1 MVDVTQAYKNTMA
14 LPLRPPGVI
23 EIDVEV
29 IDVTA
34 ADDATASSTGG
45 IWFSQDST
53 LMYDSLP
60 ETSYATLEPDRWVG
74 DGEQLWANSPG
85 DVVYPQGYVS
95 EAVSDQNW
103 SFASPPTV
111 TFTFTEPHSFKGLTL
126 WFDTTNG
133 EYPEEIRVTAAVD
146 GGGTLS
152 YTGTP
157 DTAEEYVLVASFD
170 NVTSVTIT
178 WMSTRREYQR
188 ARLQRAVFGYFVHL
202 GSNDLL
208 TADWKWTV
216 DPIGRRLPEQSLTFD
231 MLDYEG
237 NYDTDNPAGIWADM
251 EERIPIRVRWGQVIA
266 EEYTW
271 GLVYEHQW
279 SEIYRTTWRLLYE
292 GGATQY
298 NPVGLFYMDSLPSTT
313 RRTASFTAVSL
324 IDILDK
330 TYIKGSWGSASL
342 YDLATRVMEDMRPP
356 KLLDGTD
363 PWLFDDV
370 LKTITTEAPLP
381 IATGRELLQLIA
393 VAACCVLYVDRDG
406 VLRIEPVRE
415 NVEDFK
421 LGLYYDAN
429 DLPHGTKDKALGGVR
444 VVQYTY
450 SDVQEPRELV
460 NADYEVR
467 AGETVEITF
476 TNPVR
481 DVTITSTGTFT
492 SNVYAYA
499 VELTF
504 ATAGTYNIAI
514 SGSRVD
520 TTEIVVSDP
529 VEDAREESAWC
540 EYEANLLITD
550 TARARAVAAWVKRYL
565 LQRLL
570 YEYEYRG
577 NPELDVLDIIHAQSR
592 FSEDYLARI
601 LEHNIH
607 YNGAFSGEM
616 LVKRMEGL
624 Q

>member
-45 IWFSQDST
+45 IWFSQHAT

-60 ETSYATLEPDRWVG
+60 ETTYTTLEPNRWVG

-85 DVVYPQGYVS
+85 DAVYPQGYAS
-95 EAVSDQNW
+95 NAVSGDDW
-103 SFASPPTV
+103 AFATPPTV
-111 TFTFTEPHSFKGLTL
+111 TFTFSEPHTFKGLTL
-126 WFDTTNG
+126 WFDQTTG
-133 EYPEEIRVTAAVD
+133 EYPASIRVTATVA
-146 GGGTLS
+146 GGGTLTF
-152 YTGTP
+152 TGAP
-157 DTAEEYVLVASFD
+157 DTAEEYILVGAFE

-178 WMSTRREYQR
+178 WLSTQGANRR
-188 ARLQRAVFGYFVHL
+188 ARLQRVVFGYFVHI

-208 TADWKWTV
+208 TADWKQSV
-216 DPIGRRLPEQSLTFD
+216 DPIGRRLPVQSMTFD
-231 MLDYEG
+231 ILDYEG
-237 NYDTDNPAGIWADM
+237 NYDPDNPTGIWADM
-251 EERIPIRVRWGQVIA
+251 EERIPIRVKWGQVIS

-313 RRTASFTAVSL
+313 RRTASFTAVGL
-324 IDILDK
+324 IDILDQ
-330 TYIKGSWGSASL
+330 TYTKGVWGTATL
-342 YDLATRVMEDMRPP
+342 YDLATAVMEELRPP

-363 PWLFDDV
+363 PWLFDES
-370 LKTITTEAPLP
+370 LKNISTTAPLP

-393 VAACCVLYVDRDG
+393 VAACCVLYVDREG
-406 VLRIEPVRE
+406 VLRIEPAKDAV
-415 NVEDFK
+415 VDFK

-429 DLPHGTKDKALGGVR
+429 DLPSSTKDKALGGVR
-444 VVQYTY
+444 VSQYTY
-450 SDVQEPRELV
+450 SDVQDPRELV
-460 NADYEVR
+460 NADYEVQ

-476 TNPVR
+476 TSPV
-481 DVTITSTGTFT
+481 VNATISSTGTYT
-492 SNVYAYA
+492 STVYAYA

-504 ATAGTYNIAI
+504 ATAGTYNITV
-514 SGSRVD
+514 SGSRVEA
-520 TTEIVVSDP
+520 TEIVVSDA

-540 EYEANLLITD
+540 DYEANLLITD
-550 TARARAVAAWVKRYL
+550 TARARAVAAWVKAYL

-577 NPELDVLDIIHAQSR
+577 NPELDILDVIHAESR
-592 FSEDYLARI
+592 FTADYNARI
-601 LEHNIH
+601 LKHNIH

-616 LVKRMEGL
+616 LVKRMEG
-624 Q
+624 